1 MQTKKDI
8 TDLIMAIIGITL
20 LVVLCLVDGG
30 IMP

>member
-8 TDLIMAIIGITL
+8 ADLIMAIIGITL
-20 LVVLCLVDGG
+20 FIVLCLVDGG